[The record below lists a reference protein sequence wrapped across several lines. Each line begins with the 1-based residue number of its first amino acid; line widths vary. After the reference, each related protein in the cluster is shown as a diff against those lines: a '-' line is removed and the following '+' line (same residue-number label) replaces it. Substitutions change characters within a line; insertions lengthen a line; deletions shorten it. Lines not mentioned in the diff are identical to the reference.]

1 MKHPLFLQGK
11 PVHIC
16 KAGCCGPEECHDRGV
31 SIEKATEL
39 FRLVIFTH
47 VRQPALSKWTS
58 VDPAIRRLSLHVLFH
73 GITRRA
79 MQRALRLRET
89 SDIEDFVAEAVAPAI
104 QTPTVHR
111 RLQTSR
117 DQVATRLCSNRLQ
130 TAVGECFPGW
140 RIALP

>member
-1 MKHPLFLQGK
+1 M
-11 PVHIC
+11 HIC
-16 KAGCCGPEECHDRGV
+16 KAGCCGTEECHDRGV

-47 VRQPALSKWTS
+47 VRQPALNKWTS
-58 VDPAIRRLSLHVLFH
+58 VDPAIRRLSLYVLVH
-73 GITRRA
+73 GITGRA

-117 DQVATRLCSNRLQ
+117 DQVANRFSNRLQ
-130 TAVGECFPGW
+130 KAAGECFPGW
-140 RIALP
+140 RFALP

>member
-1 MKHPLFLQGK
+1 M
-11 PVHIC
+11 HIC

-58 VDPAIRRLSLHVLFH
+58 VDPAIRRLSLYVLVH
-73 GITRRA
+73 GITGRA

-117 DQVATRLCSNRLQ
+117 DQVATRFFSNRLQ
-130 TAVGECFPGW
+130 TAAGECFPGW
-140 RIALP
+140 RFALP